1 MMDLNK
7 IIKNL
12 SKEQKE
18 ELLKLLN
25 TEAMDSSTDKVIYCP
40 KCGSFHLI
48 KKWQSKGSSKIYLSG
63 LQSAFYRI

>member
-7 IIKNL
+7 FIKNL

-40 KCGSFHLI
+40 ISDYARFI
-48 KKWQSKGSSKIYLSG
+48 KNINYPNFG
-63 LQSAFYRI
+63 R